1 MLLCR
6 VDDVV
11 QESIRTRVCVYA
23 RTPSKGSRGHSRVPC
38 LSSRALWAAALG
50 LPVVVAGALALVAV
64 VARRHAQARVAAL
77 VAEEEAR
84 LLVLRV
90 GAPPG
95 ALRRALCKT
104 HTNTGRSMHS
114 SGC

>member
-6 VDDVV
+6 VNDVV
-11 QESIRTRVCVYA
+11 HESIRTHAFRQ
-23 RTPSKGSRGHSRVPC
+23 GSRVVPHA
-38 LSSRALWAAALG
+38 SRALWTPALG

-90 GAPPG
+90 GAPTG
-95 ALRRALCKT
+95 ALRRALCKLKHT
-104 HTNTGRSMHS
+104 TNTDRSMHHP
-114 SGC
+114 

>member
-1 MLLCR
+1 MN
-6 VDDVV
+6 DVV
-11 QESIRTRVCVYA
+11 QESIRTRARVYA
-23 RTPSKGSRGHSRVPC
+23 RTPSKGSRGHSRSRVPC

>member
-1 MLLCR
+1 MCR
-6 VDDVV
+6 VNDVV
-11 QESIRTRVCVYA
+11 HESIRVRVCVYA
-23 RTPSKGSRGHSRVPC
+23 RTALHARLQESRVPC
-38 LSSRALWAAALG
+38 LTESRALWAPALG
-50 LPVVVAGALALVAV
+50 LPVVVAGALALVAE